1 MAVGIAP
8 ALDVL
13 AGVGE
18 APELAVE
25 VARALGDGVT
35 FGELEIPGVGDGNVK
50 SVVFFSHAASARNAV
65 AAQNAPPSAR
75 QTCADSAIGLLG
87 DTVFVRR
94 CTRAALLPK
103 RPQYRIFIDKN
114 VRSREDQSVSAAHQ
128 RIFEKRGGGARAC
141 AVHHHH
147 RGACWALVV
156 PAGRCSE

>member
-1 MAVGIAP
+1 VASGVGVDVALGLAVPIAVGVPLGVAVAAPLGMAVGIAP

-75 QTCADSAIGLLG
+75 
-87 DTVFVRR
+87 
-94 CTRAALLPK
+94 
-103 RPQYRIFIDKN
+103 
-114 VRSREDQSVSAAHQ
+114 
-128 RIFEKRGGGARAC
+128 
-141 AVHHHH
+141 
-147 RGACWALVV
+147 
-156 PAGRCSE
+156 